1 MIGKTANMAY
11 IQKVSL
17 YCSPNESVSGIVD
30 LQCINDP
37 YWHVSRVQVYNRT
50 HTQRYVSVV
59 QVSCAVPTLDKTKHS
74 GIMK

>member
-1 MIGKTANMAY
+1 MIGKAANMAY

-17 YCSPNESVSGIVD
+17 YCSPNELVSGIVD
-30 LQCINDP
+30 LQIINDP
-37 YWHVSRVQVYNRT
+37 YWHVSRVQAYNRT

-59 QVSCAVPTLDKTKHS
+59 QVLSAVPTLDKTKHS